1 MNPVLR
7 TVATVLVLA
16 VVAASAGQTEDYQS
30 QGLRAIVRMYDECS
44 KADSG
49 FSPCLKKRAIT
60 FIDRLARVDT
70 LNVGDVKIVRNER
83 SSSGAEPS
91 KPLTEAELEQTLPR
105 GLEARDE
112 ALTNMLL
119 EKVAGIFSSRTI
131 QMTLPKLSSEEL
143 GRGLEEGRG
152 KMKKMM
158 SMMIMGFMMKMAAM
172 VPVAIAGLY
181 LLAGKAL
188 IVSKI
193 ALLLAG
199 IIGLKKLV
207 ASKQQHGSGWSSGGS
222 GHGGWDRRSV
232 DVAHNMAYNAYAKN
246 QA

>member
-1 MNPVLR
+1 
-7 TVATVLVLA
+7 
-16 VVAASAGQTEDYQS
+16 
-30 QGLRAIVRMYDECS
+30 
-44 KADSG
+44 
-49 FSPCLKKRAIT
+49 
-60 FIDRLARVDT
+60 
-70 LNVGDVKIVRNER
+70 
-83 SSSGAEPS
+83 
-91 KPLTEAELEQTLPR
+91 
-105 GLEARDE
+105 
-112 ALTNMLL
+112 
-119 EKVAGIFSSRTI
+119 
-131 QMTLPKLSSEEL
+131 
-143 GRGLEEGRG
+143 
-152 KMKKMM
+152 MKKMM

-222 GHGGWDRRSV
+222 GHGGWDRRSA
-232 DVAHNMAYNAYAKN
+232 DAAAIAQNMAYSAYAKN